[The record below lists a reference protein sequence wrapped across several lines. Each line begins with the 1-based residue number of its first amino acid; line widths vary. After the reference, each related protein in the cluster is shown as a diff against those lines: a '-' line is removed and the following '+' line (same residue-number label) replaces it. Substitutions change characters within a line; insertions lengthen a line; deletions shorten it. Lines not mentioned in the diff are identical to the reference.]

1 MLDSAQR
8 AVVRAADYLCAA
20 QLPSGQWTDFWLP
33 VGSSDAWVTA
43 WAALAIA
50 ELRQQSARRAAAWLA
65 VQQAAGGG
73 WRYNATVAPDADS
86 TAFVVS
92 LFAKLAVP
100 ISADAL
106 AFLWAHYAPGRGFA
120 TYAFPDPA
128 HAWTRPCADVTASVL
143 LALYAARALDPPRL
157 LQCFMELLHPV
168 QQPSGDWEG
177 FWWEE
182 PAYTTALTLEVW
194 HRAGRP
200 ALRFPLS
207 LRGADDVFSTAG
219 RLLVALHAQ
228 NAAAVL
234 DLGDRLLSRQQ
245 PDGAWPGAARLRVPP
260 SHPRQNG
267 LPKAQLSR
275 DRRRVFTTALAL
287 RALRAALPW
296 REDSPAKTLPPRG
309 LQRSAQGLAADRL
322 FHAVAT
328 ELGFADAAPVFRC
341 LTESSLDERT
351 RWPAPQLSSL
361 SGGLPMEFSI
371 NISESPQPA
380 LRYTVEPGDVQ
391 APPGPRARSAVAV
404 AEKLVHL
411 LDYTASWQRVLPAIN
426 LLLSSLESVAEW
438 LRFVVWIGIDYP
450 STGSS
455 PVLKV
460 YFCLQPGVQI
470 PTVLRAA
477 GVVLAPAAATTLQL
491 LSEHGFAQELGFGFA
506 PGGQIGVKLYWE
518 LDGWRR
524 PLIERILAGAAFPAF
539 TDSLCPEI
547 PGLLRESLAAKSRAG
562 IALRLDVNTGEI
574 AALTTATALI
584 PGMLPASV
592 IAARLQDWITACGW
606 STVPYQ
612 RLVTAL
618 ASFGS
623 PRHTLFTRTLS
634 SSGKRTAAVYISPP
648 VELFEP
654 GA

>member
-20 QLPSGQWTDFWLP
+20 QLPSGQWTDFWLA

-43 WAALAIA
+43 WTALAIA
-50 ELRQQSARRAAAWLA
+50 DLRPQSARKAAAWLA
-65 VQQAAGGG
+65 AQQAAGGG

-92 LFAKLAVP
+92 LFAKLEVP
-100 ISADAL
+100 SPADAL
-106 AFLWAHYAPGRGFA
+106 PFLWAHYAPGRGFA
-120 TYAFPDPA
+120 TYAFPDLA

-157 LQCFMELLHPV
+157 RQYFMELLHPA

-194 HRAGRP
+194 HLAGKP

-219 RLLVALHAQ
+219 RLLIALHAQ
-228 NAAAVL
+228 NAAAVR
-234 DLGDRLLSRQQ
+234 DLSARLLSRQQ
-245 PDGAWPGAARLRVPP
+245 PDGAWPGEARLRVPP
-260 SHPRQNG
+260 SHPQPNG
-267 LPKAQLSR
+267 LQKAQLSR
-275 DRRRVFTTALAL
+275 DHRRVFTTALAL
-287 RALRAALPW
+287 RALRATLPW
-296 REDSPAKTLPPRG
+296 LANSTVKMLPPRG
-309 LQRSAQGLAADRL
+309 LRRSEQGLFADRL
-322 FHAVAT
+322 FHSVAN
-328 ELGFADAAPVFRC
+328 ELGFADAAPVFRH

-351 RWPAPQLSSL
+351 HWPAPQLSSL
-361 SGGLPMEFSI
+361 SGGLPFEFSI
-371 NISESPQPA
+371 NLSASPQPA

-391 APPGPRARSAVAV
+391 APPAERARSAVAV
-404 AEKLVHL
+404 AERLVHM
-411 LDYTASWQRVLPAIN
+411 LDYTACWQRVLPAIN
-426 LLLSSLESVAEW
+426 LLLSSLESAEQW

-450 STGSS
+450 AAGSS
-455 PVLKV
+455 PVLKL
-460 YFCLQPGVQI
+460 YFCLQPGVEL

-477 GVVLAPAAATTLQL
+477 GVVLAPAAAAALQL

-506 PGGQIGVKLYWE
+506 PGGHTGVKLYWE

-524 PLIERILAGAAFPAF
+524 PLIKRILEGAAFPAF

-562 IALRLDVNTGEI
+562 IALRLDAKTGEV
-574 AALTTATALI
+574 AALTTAAALI
-584 PGMLPASV
+584 PGMLPAST
-592 IAARLQDWITACGW
+592 ISARIQDWITACGW
-606 STVPYQ
+606 SPVPYQ

-634 SSGKRTAAVYISPP
+634 SAGKRTAAVYISPP
-648 VELFEP
+648 VELFKHS
-654 GA
+654 A